1 MRTDE
6 WVVGENSR
14 LYSITLVR
22 GVAGSGKMRTGEWV
36 VQLEGVEYLGSWEM
50 STGDFVVQL

>member
-1 MRTDE
+1 
-6 WVVGENSR
+6 
-14 LYSITLVR
+14 
-22 GVAGSGKMRTGEWV
+22 MRTGERV